1 MADPNGSDDSSVI
14 DIDDAAPYVPPPKYQ
29 HKRLNPPS
37 ARAILELGDRD
48 FRTPPAPEVKCHIL
62 GIMGKETSAK
72 AMPKKAAAKA
82 MPKKAA
88 AKAMPKKA
96 AAKQ

>member
-1 MADPNGSDDSSVI
+1 MADSNGSDDSSVI

-48 FRTPPAPEVKCHIL
+48 FRKPPAPVVKCHIL
-62 GIMGKETSAK
+62 GVAVLHDLLKVKPRFALRFVQNSTYL
-72 AMPKKAAAKA
+72 
-82 MPKKAA
+82 
-88 AKAMPKKA
+88 
-96 AAKQ
+96 